1 MGIAIMALA
10 ILSVIVLAQMICI
23 GALMNRLLKQAGVAP
38 IAIPKPEMRPEI
50 PQPMETRRKLF
61 SVPFSD

>member
-10 ILSVIVLAQMICI
+10 ILSIIVLAQMICI
-23 GALMNRLLKQAGVAP
+23 WALMNRLLKQAGVAP
-38 IAIPKPEMRPEI
+38 IAIPKPEMRPEVL
-50 PQPMETRRKLF
+50 PPVETRRKLF